1 MLLAAMNLEMPGPNE
16 VGHLR
21 IMLLIVL
28 GVIIITIPVIMLMLL
43 AKLKARPRV
52 RPGGAVGEGTK
63 TTEGTEGTKEPQA
76 LRDGSPDILS
86 GSNPGQTTSGS
97 GNTSIGN
104 TKDIASPEAGPP
116 NA

>member
-28 GVIIITIPVIMLMLL
+28 GVVILTIPVIMLMLL
-43 AKLKARPRV
+43 AKLKARPRPPTT
-52 RPGGAVGEGTK
+52 PGSTGVPPVSSTPED
-63 TTEGTEGTKEPQA
+63 PQGPEA
-76 LRDGSPDILS
+76 QKDGSPDILS
-86 GSNPGQTTSGS
+86 GSNPSQATTAS
-97 GNTSIGN
+97 GNTSG
-104 TKDIASPEAGPP
+104 TASHSPEAGAP